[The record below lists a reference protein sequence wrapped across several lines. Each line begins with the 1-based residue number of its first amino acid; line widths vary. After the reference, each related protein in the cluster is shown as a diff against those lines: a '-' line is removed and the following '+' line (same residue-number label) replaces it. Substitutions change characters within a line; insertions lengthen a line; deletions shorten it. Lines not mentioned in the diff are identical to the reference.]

1 MTTLTPPHS
10 APAPSGRKGGRRLV
24 GALIAYCSAV
34 SASIAAAAALVS
46 AGLPVDALI
55 AIF

>member
-1 MTTLTPPHS
+1 
-10 APAPSGRKGGRRLV
+10 V